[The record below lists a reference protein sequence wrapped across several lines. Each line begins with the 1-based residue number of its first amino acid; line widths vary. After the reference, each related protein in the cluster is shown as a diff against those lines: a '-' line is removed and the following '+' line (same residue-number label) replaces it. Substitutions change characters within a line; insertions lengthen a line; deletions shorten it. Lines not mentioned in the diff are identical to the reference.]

1 MTTGLK
7 RNKQTRG
14 QGRSGDLPRLLGERL
29 CLDFA
34 NTVEGPISQ
43 HPAEFLRSYAD
54 LARWGWHVGV
64 LAEAEAGQLAA
75 EAERHP
81 ADAAQVF
88 GRALELRDAIYRVF
102 RAVARGEAPPQ
113 PELDLVREE
122 YLTALGRARLV
133 AREGG
138 YGWAWDDDPGA
149 LDRVLWPVARSA
161 VELLTSAEL
170 GRVKECPGAGDC
182 GWLFLDTTKNG
193 TRRWCSMEGCGS
205 RIKMR
210 RQYARRRAAR
220 SGEPAPTNQ
229 QPEASAR

>member
-1 MTTGLK
+1 MGTGLK

-34 NTVEGPISQ
+34 NTVEGPISE
-43 HPAEFLRSYAD
+43 HPEEFLRSYAD

-64 LAEAEAGQLAA
+64 LSAAEAGLLAA
-75 EAERHP
+75 EAERRP
-81 ADAAQVF
+81 AEAAEVF
-88 GRALELRDAIYRVF
+88 GRALELRHAIYRVF

-113 PELDLVREE
+113 AGLDRVREE
-122 YLTALGRARLV
+122 YLAALRRARLV
-133 AREGG
+133 AGEGG
-138 YGWAWDDDPGA
+138 CGWAWDDDPGA

-220 SGEPAPTNQ
+220 SGEPASTNQ
-229 QPEASAR
+229 QTQATAR

>member
-1 MTTGLK
+1 MANEPK

-14 QGRSGDLPRLLGERL
+14 QGRSGDLPRLLGGQL
-29 CLDFA
+29 CLNFA

-43 HPAEFLRSYAD
+43 HPEEFLRSYAD
-54 LARWGWHVGV
+54 LARWGWHVGM
-64 LAEAEAGQLAA
+64 LAEGEAGHLAA
-75 EAERHP
+75 EAERRP
-81 ADAAQVF
+81 VDAAEVF
-88 GRALELRDAIYRVF
+88 ERALELRGAIYRVF

-113 PELDLVREE
+113 AELDLVREE
-122 YLTALGRARLV
+122 YLAALGHARLV
-133 AREGG
+133 AAEGG
-138 YGWAWDDDPGA
+138 YGWAWDDDRGA

-182 GWLFLDTTKNG
+182 GWLFLDTSKNG

-220 SGEPAPTNQ
+220 SGETVSTNQ
-229 QPEASAR
+229 KAGGSAR

>member
-1 MTTGLK
+1 MIYEPK

-34 NTVEGPISQ
+34 NAVEGPISQ
-43 HPAEFLRSYAD
+43 HPEEFLRSYAD
-54 LARWGWHVGV
+54 LVQWGWHAGA
-64 LAEAEAGQLAA
+64 LAEAEAGHLAA
-75 EAERHP
+75 EAERRP
-81 ADAAQVF
+81 ADAAEVF
-88 GRALELRDAIYRVF
+88 GRALELREAIYRTF

-113 PELDLVREE
+113 AELDRVREE
-122 YLTALGRARLV
+122 YLAALGGARLV
-133 AREGG
+133 AGEGG
-138 YGWAWDDDPGA
+138 YSWAWDDDPGA

-182 GWLFLDTTKNG
+182 GWLFLDTSKNG

-205 RIKMR
+205 RLKMR
-210 RQYARRRAAR
+210 RQYAKRRAAQLGR
-220 SGEPAPTNQ
+220 STDETHPD
-229 QPEASAR
+229 